1 MYEADTRARN
11 REKTIPSLLI
21 RTVCCHYASPIV
33 CPPRTLRA
41 AAPAA
46 VRLFLLRRVQP
57 SVAADCKDAAVG
69 DQLAAASVGV
79 AASVVAVGVAASVVA
94 AGVAAIVVAVGFA
107 STAAAGDGFA
117 PAQVGGAVRV
127 SSAAA
132 AAGRFAAVVAF
143 HQAQPQESYSSA

>member
-46 VRLFLLRRVQP
+46 VRLFLLRRVRP
-57 SVAADCKDAAVG
+57 AVAADCKDAAVG
-69 DQLAAASVGV
+69 DQLAAAS
-79 AASVVAVGVAASVVA
+79 VGVAASVVA

>member
-46 VRLFLLRRVQP
+46 VRLFLLRRVRP
-57 SVAADCKDAAVG
+57 AVAADCKDAAVG

-79 AASVVAVGVAASVVA
+79 AASVVA
-94 AGVAAIVVAVGFA
+94 AGVEEIVVAVGFA
-107 STAAAGDGFA
+107 STAAAGDCFA